1 MYILILTAALILLFL
16 LLIRPS
22 SKKRREA
29 QTFCRHP
36 FAHRGLHSREIPEN
50 TLSAFRR
57 AREESV
63 GIELDVRLT
72 KDKEPIVFHD
82 ETLLRAAGMN
92 TRISDITYA
101 ELKTIPLFN
110 TKETIPHL
118 AESIQEAGGT
128 PLLIEI
134 KAEFD
139 CAEICEKTADLISG
153 YPGEI
158 AVESFSP
165 LVLRWF
171 AKNRPAVL
179 RGQLSSR
186 FKDPDAKAIPLWERI
201 LITSLITNIIAKPDF
216 IAYDIRNKHQPAFL
230 LCRKIFCT
238 PYLYW
243 TVKGGKKENCIFEN

>member
-1 MYILILTAALILLFL
+1 MYILILAAALILLFL

-50 TLSAFRR
+50 TLPAFRR

-118 AESIQEAGGT
+118 AEAIQEAGGT

-153 YPGEI
+153 YPEKSPSNPSPPSSLDGLLKT
-158 AVESFSP
+158 APQFSEDNSP
-165 LVLRWF
+165 
-171 AKNRPAVL
+171 PASKT
-179 RGQLSSR
+179 RTQKQSLSGSGY
-186 FKDPDAKAIPLWERI
+186 
-201 LITSLITNIIAKPDF
+201 SS
-216 IAYDIRNKHQPAFL
+216 PA
-230 LCRKIFCT
+230 
-238 PYLYW
+238 
-243 TVKGGKKENCIFEN
+243 